1 MAHAKTHYYTSERN
15 IVAAAR
21 AYCAENDALEQ
32 LCELYEDLPDH
43 LAIALF
49 ERMEAAKQQ
58 ALKHPATTMI
68 GVIAKARMVA
78 AGGLFDV
85 DPLIIST
92 IEDLLAVYPTPRIR
106 RWTRTRA
113 SVTLT
118 PCGNFA
124 VQQTGVA

>member
-1 MAHAKTHYYTSERN
+1 MAHAKTRYYTGDRD

-21 AYCAENDALEQ
+21 AYCAENSALEQ

-43 LAIALF
+43 LAMAVF

-58 ALKHPATTMI
+58 ALKHQATTI
-68 GVIAKARMVA
+68 AGVIAKARMVA
-78 AGGLFDV
+78 VGAVFDV

-92 IEDLLAVYPTPRIR
+92 IEDLLAVCPAARIR

-118 PCGNFA
+118 PA
-124 VQQTGVA
+124 AT